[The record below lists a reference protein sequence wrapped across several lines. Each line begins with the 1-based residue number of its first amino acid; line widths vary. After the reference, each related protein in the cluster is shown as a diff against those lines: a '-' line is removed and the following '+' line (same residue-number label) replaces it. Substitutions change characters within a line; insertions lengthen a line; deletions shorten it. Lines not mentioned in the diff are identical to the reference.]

1 MEPSKSKNMILEAAQ
16 SVALNNPKA
25 SIISIALAVCGL
37 MSWLFLDIA
46 AADGGLGPIDAVT
59 GTFFVLLTGWLGYGI
74 GMSIVGH
81 LLPQPEPVSAD
92 PLTPDE
98 LAQLPSTAILVPVY
112 NESPRRVAAGVR
124 AMREELAQI
133 GGGETFEFF
142 LLSDTT
148 NPDIAAEEE
157 AVWLEMTSDS
167 FKPSIFYRRR
177 PKNIARKSGN
187 IAEFCERWGGR
198 YRYLIV
204 LDADSLMSAE
214 TLVEMVRRM
223 EQDERVAL
231 IQVPPR
237 PINGASL
244 LARAQQFAA
253 ATYGSGFLR
262 GYRHWC
268 GDAAN
273 YWGHNAIIRTRA
285 FVQCCGLP
293 ILPGDRPMGGEILSH
308 DFVEA
313 ALLRR
318 ADWKVRIA
326 DDLGGSYEETP
337 GSVLDYLQRDQ
348 RWCQGNLQHLNF
360 LVRCPLPLTNR
371 WHLVCGAFSYL
382 ASPLWLAFVVL
393 QLTLLLSVS
402 SSGATSLGISAASAS
417 LLLLFGTLILLMA
430 PKVLAVTD
438 FIRSTPLESRRPAR
452 AIWLDAAL
460 ETVASTL
467 FAPLLMWF
475 HSQFVIATL
484 RGRRVEW
491 NAQNRGDVNLTW
503 EDAWAV
509 GWKLVVLGSIAAVL
523 IWLVN
528 PTALLWFS
536 PLLASWLG
544 AAPLILVLSSPKLG
558 RWLQSRDRL
567 VIAEESNPCPVMQRQ
582 QAYFDLPVPSEDA
595 TLERLVRDPHAM
607 AAHIAIAQLSA
618 DPLSDLPISELS
630 LSEMTLDQR
639 RELLVDAAKLHQAHA
654 AYWSERLL
662 QDVEARGR

>member
-1 MEPSKSKNMILEAAQ
+1 MESTKTNNWIAGTAQSAAQ
-16 SVALNNPKA
+16 NYPKTL
-25 SIISIALAVCGL
+25 IISIALSVSAV
-37 MSWLFLDIA
+37 MTWLFLDIA
-46 AADGGLGPIDAVT
+46 AADGGLGPIDAVA
-59 GTFFVLLTGWLGYGI
+59 GAFFLLLTGWLGYGI
-74 GMSIVGH
+74 GMSVIGH
-81 LLPQPEPVSAD
+81 LLPREGSAEVPPITPE
-92 PLTPDE
+92 E

-124 AMREELAQI
+124 AMREELAKI
-133 GGGETFEFF
+133 GAGETFEFF

-157 AVWLEMTSDS
+157 AVWLEMTYDEA
-167 FKPSIFYRRR
+167 KPPVFYRRR
-177 PKNIARKSGN
+177 PKNIARKAGN

-204 LDADSLMSAE
+204 LDADSLMTAE

-223 EQDERVAL
+223 EQDDRVAL

-285 FVQCCGLP
+285 FTQHCGLP
-293 ILPGDRPMGGEILSH
+293 VLPGERPLGGEILSH

-360 LVRCPLPLTNR
+360 LVRCQLPMTNR
-371 WHLVCGAFSYL
+371 WHLLCGAFAYL
-382 ASPLWLAFVVL
+382 ASPLWLAFVAL

-402 SSGATSLGISAASAS
+402 SSGSTSLGISAASAS
-417 LLLLFGTLILLMA
+417 LLLMVGTLVLLMA
-430 PKVLAVTD
+430 PKTLAVYD
-438 FIRSTPLESRRPAR
+438 FIASTPPEKRQSAG
-452 AIWLDAAL
+452 AVWFDAVL
-460 ETVASTL
+460 ETFASTL
-467 FAPLLMWF
+467 FAPHLMWF

-509 GWKLVVLGSIAAVL
+509 GWKLCLLGAVSAVV
-523 IWLVN
+523 IWLAN
-528 PTALLWFS
+528 PLALIWFS

-544 AAPLILVLSSPKLG
+544 AAPLILMLSSPQFG
-558 RWLQSRDRL
+558 RWLQKKNRL
-567 VIAEESNPCPVMQRQ
+567 VIAEESEPCAVMKRQ
-582 QAYFDLPVPSEDA
+582 QAYFDLPTPSAQA

-607 AAHIAIAQLSA
+607 AAHIAIAQLNA
-618 DPLSDLPISELS
+618 DPNSELP
-630 LSEMTLDQR
+630 LSETALEEMTVEQR
-639 RELLVDAAKLHQAHA
+639 RELLVDADKLRQAHA
-654 AYWSERLL
+654 SYWSERLL
-662 QDVEARGR
+662 ADVEARVR

>member
-1 MEPSKSKNMILEAAQ
+1 MESSEPKNTFTQPTQ
-16 SVALNNPKA
+16 SVAQKYPKA
-25 SIISIALAVCGL
+25 LIISIALSVSAL
-37 MSWLFLDIA
+37 MTWLFLDIS
-46 AADGGLGPIDAVT
+46 AADGGLGPIDAAA
-59 GTFFVLLTGWLGYGI
+59 GAFFALLTGWLGYGI

-81 LLPQPEPVSAD
+81 LLPAPQAAD
-92 PLTPDE
+92 VVPISPDE
-98 LAQLPSTAILVPVY
+98 LAKLPSTAILVPVY

-124 AMREELAQI
+124 AMREELAKI

-148 NPDIAAEEE
+148 NPDVAAEEE
-157 AVWLEMTSDS
+157 AVWLEMTYDEA
-167 FKPSIFYRRR
+167 KPSVFYRRR
-177 PKNIARKSGN
+177 PKNIARKAGN

-204 LDADSLMSAE
+204 LDADSLMTAE

-285 FVQCCGLP
+285 FIQHCGLP
-293 ILPGDRPMGGEILSH
+293 VLPGERPLGGEILSH

-318 ADWKVRIA
+318 ADWKVHIA

-371 WHLVCGAFSYL
+371 WHLICGAFSYL

-393 QLTLLLSVS
+393 QLALLLSVT
-402 SSGATSLGISAASAS
+402 GTEATSLGISASTAS
-417 LLLLFGTLILLMA
+417 LLLLVGTLVLLMT

-438 FIRSTPLESRRPAR
+438 FIMSTPIERRRPAR
-452 AIWLDAAL
+452 SIWIDAAL

-475 HSQFVIATL
+475 HTQFVVATL

-509 GWKLVVLGSIAAVL
+509 GWKLAVMGAVSAVL
-523 IWLVN
+523 IWVAN
-528 PTALLWFS
+528 PTALIWFS

-544 AAPLILVLSSPKLG
+544 AAPLILMLSSPQFG
-558 RWLQSRDRL
+558 RWLKSRDRL
-567 VIAEESNPCPVMQRQ
+567 VIREETHPTDVMRRQ
-582 QAYFDLPVPSEDA
+582 QEYFDLPVPSEEA

-607 AAHIAIAQLSA
+607 AAHIAIAQLSV
-618 DPLSDLPISELS
+618 DPHSDLPVSEQS
-630 LSEMTLDQR
+630 LEEMTMDER
-639 RELLVDAAKLHQAHA
+639 RALLVDADKLRQAHA
-654 AYWSERLL
+654 SYWAERLL
-662 QDVEARGR
+662 ADVEARVR

>member
-1 MEPSKSKNMILEAAQ
+1 MKSSKQ
-16 SVALNNPKA
+16 NN
-25 SIISIALAVCGL
+25 SIAGMSQSIAQKYPKTLIVSTALTVSAL
-37 MSWLFLDIA
+37 MTWLFLDIS
-46 AADGGLGPIDAVT
+46 AADGGLGPIDVAA
-59 GTFFVLLTGWLGYGI
+59 GAFFALLTGWLGYGI

-81 LLPQPEPVSAD
+81 LLPAPETSEIEPV
-92 PLTPDE
+92 TPE
-98 LAQLPSTAILVPVY
+98 EIGSLPSTAILVPVY

-124 AMREELAQI
+124 AMREELAKI

-148 NPDIAAEEE
+148 DPDIAAEEE
-157 AVWLEMTSDS
+157 AVWLEMSYDNA
-167 FKPSIFYRRR
+167 KPQIFYRRR
-177 PKNIARKSGN
+177 PKNIARKAGN
-187 IAEFCERWGGR
+187 ISEFCERWGGR

-214 TLVEMVRRM
+214 TMVEMVRRM
-223 EQDERVAL
+223 EKDERVAL

-253 ATYGSGFLR
+253 ATYGRGFLR

-285 FVQCCGLP
+285 FVQHCGLP
-293 ILPGDRPMGGEILSH
+293 VLPGERPLGGEILSH

-318 ADWKVRIA
+318 ADWKVHIA

-371 WHLVCGAFSYL
+371 WHLMCGAFAYL
-382 ASPLWLAFVVL
+382 ASPLWLGFVVL
-393 QLTLLLSVS
+393 QLALLLSVS
-402 SSGATSLGISAASAS
+402 GTSATSLGISASMAS
-417 LLLLFGTLILLMA
+417 LLLLASTLVLLMT

-438 FIRSTPLESRRPAR
+438 FIRSTPIEKRRPAS
-452 AIWLDAAL
+452 AIWIDAAI

-475 HSQFVIATL
+475 HTQFVFATL

-509 GWKLVVLGSIAAVL
+509 GWKLAVMGAISAVL
-523 IWLVN
+523 IYLAN
-528 PTALLWFS
+528 PTALIWFS

-544 AAPLILVLSSPKLG
+544 VAPLILMLSSPQFG
-558 RWLQSRDRL
+558 RWLKSRGRL
-567 VIAEESNPCPVMQRQ
+567 IIEEETEPTAAMRRQ
-582 QAYFDLPVPSEDA
+582 QQYFDLPVPSEEA

-607 AAHIAIAQLSA
+607 AAHIAITQLTVDPSCEL
-618 DPLSDLPISELS
+618 PLSEQTLE
-630 LSEMTLDQR
+630 EMTMDQR
-639 RELLVDAAKLHQAHA
+639 RELLVDADKLRQAHA
-654 AYWSERLL
+654 SYWSERLL
-662 QDVEARGR
+662 ADIEARAR